1 MAYTKRFDSRKFDET
16 RKIEAKIGVIKN
28 ATGSAMFSFGNSK
41 AIAAVYGPRKLYP
54 QHLQNPEKGLLRC
67 YYDMVS
73 FSVAERKRPGPS
85 RRSSEVSY
93 VITNALKKVLKL
105 DAFPNSV
112 IDVYIFII
120 EADASTRCA
129 AINAA
134 SMALAHAGIPMTEL
148 VSSVSIGKIGD
159 SIVAD
164 LTKEEEDYT
173 IKKDG
178 KEIKAATDIPLAFLS
193 RSGKISLMQLDG
205 KVTIDD
211 LKEAIALGKK
221 MCKKIVDI
229 QKKTLKKIGEE

>member
-1 MAYTKRFDSRKFDET
+1 MVYKRLDGRKFDET